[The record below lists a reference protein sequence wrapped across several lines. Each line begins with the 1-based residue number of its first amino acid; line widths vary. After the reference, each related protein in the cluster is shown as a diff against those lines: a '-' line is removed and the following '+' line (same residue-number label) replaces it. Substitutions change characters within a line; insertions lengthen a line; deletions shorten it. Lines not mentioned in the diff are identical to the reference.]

1 MAEPPGPSRSPQ
13 QLETEL
19 HFLIARFL
27 SNGPYHKTAEVLI
40 RQMNESKAFP
50 KRLDWLGNEHGRSFE
65 EMVSANNHVSSDHLL
80 KICQHLGSLLD
91 NITPCN
97 VQTGSLLGAGKQ
109 SLLRTEKGCKNV
121 QWNRQM
127 LAALHRGRPPEMPI
141 NIRFPP
147 NAAVVHYGKRLTGT
161 LSITSGFPVQLY
173 QHMKMHRRILGHR
186 SSVYCVAFDRT
197 GHRIFTG
204 ADDGLVKIW
213 STHDGRLIATLR
225 GHSAEVSEL
234 TVNYENTLIA
244 AASCEKIIR
253 VWSLRT
259 CAPVAVLQ
267 GHSIS
272 VTSLLFSPLV
282 DGSMRYLISTG
293 GDATVCCWE
302 WDVDTLQ
309 FKDQPI
315 KFTEKSGPGAQML
328 CCSCSAGGMYLA
340 TGGSDRAIRIYFFG
354 CETPKKL
361 IQLEGHNDIIDSV
374 QFANSGERFVSG
386 SNDGTA
392 RIWYLHEQNWKSIRL
407 DMREGDKDSEEEE
420 QLTRP
425 KVLMITWDLTDATVV
440 TASNLRSLKVWESR
454 TGKLLRVLSGHQ
466 NDIYVLEP
474 HPFDSRV
481 MISAGYDGKIIIWDV
496 NKGDQI
502 KCYCNTIEHEGHGAI
517 LDCKLSVDGQ
527 HIASTDSHGHLLIF
541 GFGCSKPYEKI
552 PDEMFFHTDYRP
564 LCIDGNH
571 YVLDEQTQLAPHL
584 MPPAFLV
591 DSDGN
596 PHEPKFQRLVPGR
609 ENFEDEHLIPQ
620 LGYMET
626 SDGEIVEQVIGQQA
640 SDDLQNAEPSSQE
653 GMRPPQIAD
662 GQRRDASSSPSTG
675 SSRNGQAQ
683 GVRQSQSS
691 SPQSQTSADRDYLA
705 WRRRVVVPELER
717 NVYRQQEASRL
728 ERGREEKAYFA
739 KQILQPSVQE
749 THLPT
754 ERQNARSIKR
764 PKCRSPS
771 PRPDVEQFL
780 DLSCE
785 EGEETESRGS
795 EEEIST
801 VDDTSSTASTDK
813 EEEWRSEE
821 SSEYSDWTVD
831 AGINLQPPS
840 RISTRRRV
848 KTIMTSS
855 EEESSAE
862 ERLSTPKKRRPKQR
876 HSDSEMQ
883 SPGRPLSDRENPTDF
898 HPPLWI
904 TDTLPRRSPFVP
916 QMGDDVI
923 YFRQGHEAYINVVR
937 RNNLSI
943 LKKLKEPWKHV
954 ILRDQELVKIVGIRY
969 EVGPPSLCCLKLA
982 LIDHVTGKFI
992 DQSFSLKYHDMPD
1005 VIDFLVLKQFYDQSC
1020 QTNWHPGDRF
1030 RSIIDDAWWFGTVM
1044 DQEPYQSDY
1053 PDSLFQCY
1061 TVKWD
1066 NTEVE
1071 RLSPWDME
1079 IIPAYVSPP
1088 SELGTSISLNSD
1100 ELEELL
1106 YVPQKGEWG
1115 NGDRDSECER
1125 VICGIDQI
1133 LQMEFASQFAAPVDL
1148 TTYPI
1153 YSSVVSY
1160 PTDLSTIRMRL
1171 VNRFYRRLSALIWE
1185 VRYIELNARAFNE
1198 PDSSIAKSAKIITD
1212 LLLRF
1217 IMDSRCTNISDLCNA
1232 AEGDEEEEESA
1243 DEQKQ
1248 KRKDKMAKSKEDAWR
1263 MQCMELANSVLENE
1277 DSEPF
1282 REPVDLYEYPDYLDI
1297 IETPRDFG
1305 TITECL
1311 ALGGYNNPFELRK
1324 DMRLVFSNAKRYTP
1338 DRRSKIHSMVLR
1350 LSEFVESRM
1359 DAIISEYKAAY
1370 SCKQAENDLN
1380 YLKSTSR
1387 NVKQR
1392 RLISESENE
1401 SGQEPCSSR
1410 STSSEVFSNNSR
1422 DSIASTSGASS
1433 YRDVLGKPTASAAK
1447 SAPVIATSSS
1457 SSSSASS
1464 GSETDSSS
1472 STSDSEHSSGSEKA
1486 ESNKKS
1492 VSNSHAGKVSVFV
1505 KSVDPAKRNGRT
1517 TTTKQESQG
1526 NRQQNMTS
1534 SKRRHNSD
1542 SEESVPKDKAYS
1554 TSRTQKKMLRKCA
1567 ALAANKIKCMSDT
1580 EGSMPSSDSDCRE
1593 GKGSR
1598 TLPRRAAATEAK
1610 KHLMDG
1616 SGEEN
1621 TLKSDN
1627 DRQPRMEQSASNVSA
1642 LCASKAV
1649 SRRSDSSGSESRS
1662 KSPSSGE
1669 SSISD
1674 EIEDDHPVNGEN
1686 SDQEMS
1692 EPSIADTPYKH
1703 SATSWLVSESDS
1715 EISSTEDTRQV
1726 TKQKHYVPKTKIA
1739 AERNS
1744 SSKNTN
1750 KETTKKDLTNCRK
1763 NRKKYTDKA
1772 NEWVSDSTD
1781 SDSEAGVIKRKVR
1794 KKVVFSLTSPAR
1806 KTKVTSDSEDTLD
1819 SEDYGKFSGSDEEIP
1834 QSKSI
1839 KSTES
1844 SSESSSSSSDSGS
1857 SLSDASSHHE
1867 RKVNGKTVALKPREP
1882 EGKRKR
1888 TKSSCDDDWEEL
1900 NYRQRKKL
1908 TRRAKIPTRNR
1919 GKRTVRYDDV
1929 DSEETVSRTKSTN
1942 RRLRKISARASA
1954 RQFFL

>member
-1 MAEPPGPSRSPQ
+1 MAEPPGSSSSPQ

-27 SNGPYHKTAEVLI
+27 SNGPYHKSAEVLI
-40 RQMNESKAFP
+40 QQMNESKVLP

-65 EMVSANNHVSSDHLL
+65 EMISANKHVSSDHLL
-80 KICQHLGSLLD
+80 KICQHLGSLLG
-91 NITPCN
+91 NIIPCN

-147 NAAVVHYGKRLTGT
+147 NVAEVNYGKHLSGA

-173 QHMKMHRRILGHR
+173 QRMKMHRRILGHR

-213 STHDGRLIATLR
+213 SAHNGRLLATLR

-272 VTSLLFSPLV
+272 VTSLLFSPLIN
-282 DGSMRYLISTG
+282 GSVRYLISTG

-309 FKDQPI
+309 FKDCPI
-315 KFTEKSGPGAQML
+315 KFIEKSGPGAQML

-340 TGGSDRAIRIYFFG
+340 TGGSDHAVRLYFFG
-354 CETPKKL
+354 CEAPKKL
-361 IQLEGHNDIIDSV
+361 IQLEGHTDIIDSV

-392 RIWYLHEQNWKSIRL
+392 RIWYLYQKDWKSIQL
-407 DMREGDKDSEEEE
+407 DMREGDKDGEEEE
-420 QLTRP
+420 DQLMRP
-425 KVLMITWDLTDATVV
+425 KVLMITWDLTDTMVV
-440 TASNLRSLKVWESR
+440 TASNLHSLKVWESH

-496 NKGDQI
+496 AKGKQI

-517 LDCKLSVDGQ
+517 LDCKLSGDGQ

-584 MPPAFLV
+584 MPPPFLV
-591 DSDGN
+591 DGDGN
-596 PHEPKFQRLVPGR
+596 PHEPKYQRLVPGR

-640 SDDLQNAEPSSQE
+640 SNDPQNAEPNSQE
-653 GMRPPQIAD
+653 GIRPPLIAD
-662 GQRRDASSSPSTG
+662 GQRENTNSAPSTG
-675 SSRNGQAQ
+675 ASHNGQVQ
-683 GVRQSQSS
+683 GVRQLQSS
-691 SPQSQTSADRDYLA
+691 SISSQTSAERDYLA
-705 WRRRVVVPELER
+705 WRRRVVVPEIDCS
-717 NVYRQQEASRL
+717 VYRQQEEFRL
-728 ERGREEKAYFA
+728 EKAREEKAYFL
-739 KQILQPSVQE
+739 KQILQLSFQE
-749 THLPT
+749 NHFPA
-754 ERQNARSIKR
+754 EKQNVKSNKR

-785 EGEETESRGS
+785 EGEETESRAS

-801 VDDTSSTASTDK
+801 VDDTSSHVSTDK
-813 EEEWRSEE
+813 EEDWRSEE

-840 RISTRRRV
+840 RISTRRQL
-848 KTIMTSS
+848 KTIITSS
-855 EEESSAE
+855 EEEEEEEESSAE
-862 ERLSTPKKRRPKQR
+862 ERLSSPKKRIPKR
-876 HSDSEMQ
+876 RRSNSEVQ
-883 SPGRPLSDRENPTDF
+883 SAGRPLSDGENLTDL

-904 TDTLPRRSPFVP
+904 TDTTPRRSPFVP

-923 YFRQGHEAYINVVR
+923 YFRQGHESYINVVK
-937 RNNLSI
+937 RNNLNF
-943 LKKLKEPWKHV
+943 LKKLKEPWKH
-954 ILRDQELVKIVGIRY
+954 IMLRDQELVKVVGIRY
-969 EVGPPSLCCLKLA
+969 DVGPPTLCCLKLA
-982 LIDHVTGKFI
+982 LIDHVTGKFTN
-992 DQSFSLKYHDMPD
+992 QSFSLKYHDMPD

-1020 QTNWHPGDRF
+1020 QTDWHAGDRF

-1044 DQEPYQSDY
+1044 DQEPYQPDY

-1066 NTEVE
+1066 NTEIE

-1106 YVPQKGEWG
+1106 YSPQKGEWG
-1115 NGDRDSECER
+1115 NGDQDAECER
-1125 VICGIDQI
+1125 IICGIDQI
-1133 LQMEFASQFAAPVDL
+1133 LCMEIATQFAAPVDL
-1148 TTYPI
+1148 NVYPTYCT
-1153 YSSVVSY
+1153 VVSY

-1217 IMDSRCTNISDLCNA
+1217 IMDSRCRNISTLCNS
-1232 AEGDEEEEESA
+1232 AEGDEEEESA

-1248 KRKDKMAKSKEDAWR
+1248 KRRDKDAKSKEDAWR
-1263 MQCMELANSVLENE
+1263 IQCLELTNAVLEHE

-1297 IETPRDFG
+1297 VQSPRDFG
-1305 TITECL
+1305 TITKYL
-1311 ALGGYNNPFELRK
+1311 DLGGYNSPLELRK
-1324 DMRLVFSNAKRYTP
+1324 DMRLVFSNAKMYTP
-1338 DRRSKIHSMVLR
+1338 DKRSKIYSMALR
-1350 LSEFVESRM
+1350 LSEFVEARM
-1359 DAIISEYKAAY
+1359 DTIISGYKAACNY
-1370 SCKQAENDLN
+1370 KQKENESN
-1380 YLKSTSR
+1380 SLKSATK
-1387 NVKQR
+1387 NAKQR

-1433 YRDVLGKPTASAAK
+1433 HRGVLGKSTASAAK
-1447 SAPVIATSSS
+1447 IAPVIASSS
-1457 SSSSASS
+1457 SSSTSASS
-1464 GSETDSSS
+1464 ESETDSSS
-1472 STSDSEHSSGSEKA
+1472 STSDSENSSGSEEA

-1492 VSNSHAGKVSVFV
+1492 ASKSHPKVNTLV
-1505 KSVDPAKRNGRT
+1505 KSVDPAKRNVRT
-1517 TTTKQESQG
+1517 ATTKQESQG
-1526 NRQQNMTS
+1526 NHQQRMTS
-1534 SKRRHNSD
+1534 SKRRHDSD
-1542 SEESVPKDKAYS
+1542 SEESVPNHKVNSKS
-1554 TSRTQKKMLRKCA
+1554 NTKKKMLRKSA
-1567 ALAANKIKCMSDT
+1567 ALAANKIKCMSDI
-1580 EGSMPSSDSDCRE
+1580 EGSMSSSDIECRE

-1598 TLPRRAAATEAK
+1598 TLPQRAAAAEAK

-1621 TLKSDN
+1621 TLRSDG
-1627 DRQPRMEQSASNVSA
+1627 DQQPRMEPNA
-1642 LCASKAV
+1642 LCASKSV
-1649 SRRSDSSGSESRS
+1649 RRIRSNSSGSEGGS
-1662 KSPSSGE
+1662 KYLSSHESSLSYESEDEHPINGKNSDKEMSE
-1669 SSISD
+1669 SSI
-1674 EIEDDHPVNGEN
+1674 
-1686 SDQEMS
+1686 
-1692 EPSIADTPYKH
+1692 ADSPCKRSTTV
-1703 SATSWLVSESDS
+1703 SRRLVSESDS
-1715 EISSTEDTRQV
+1715 DISSAEEHQV
-1726 TKQKHYVPKTKIA
+1726 TKKKHTVPKAKIA
-1739 AERNS
+1739 AEKIS
-1744 SSKNTN
+1744 TLK
-1750 KETTKKDLTNCRK
+1750 KTKKMKPQKDLANSQK
-1763 NRKKYTDKA
+1763 PSKKYADKV
-1772 NEWVSDSTD
+1772 NERAFDSTD
-1781 SDSEAGVIKRKVR
+1781 SDSDHGSTIVKRKVR
-1794 KKVVFSLTSPAR
+1794 TKVVSSLSSPPR
-1806 KTKVTSDSEDTLD
+1806 KTKVVSDSEETLD
-1819 SEDYGKFSGSDEEIP
+1819 SEYFGSEEELP

-1839 KSTES
+1839 NKTES
-1844 SSESSSSSSDSGS
+1844 SSESSSSCSDSGS
-1857 SLSDASSHHE
+1857 SFSDSSSNRD
-1867 RKVNGKTVALKPREP
+1867 RKVNGKTVALKPKEP
-1882 EGKRKR
+1882 ECKRKR
-1888 TKSSCDDDWEEL
+1888 AKSSCDDDWEEL
-1900 NYRQRKKL
+1900 NYKQRKKL
-1908 TRRAKIPTRNR
+1908 TRQAKIPTRNR
-1919 GKRTVRYDDV
+1919 GKRRVGHDDT
-1929 DSEETVSRTKSTN
+1929 DSDETVSRRKSTN
-1942 RRLRKISARASA
+1942 RRLRKVSARARA
-1954 RQFFL
+1954 RQFLL